1 MAKSKILVV
10 DDENHILELVKF
22 NLEKEGYQVETASDG
37 RSALTAVEA
46 RHPDLIVLDV
56 MLPEIDGFEVCRTL
70 QKNSDTCE
78 IPIIMLTARAEEIDK
93 VLGLELGA
101 DDYITKP
108 FSPRELIARVK
119 ARLRRVVKN
128 TQTKKETAEVIRINE
143 MVIDPDKY
151 AVYLGDVKLDLT
163 PKEFELLR
171 MLAQNCGRVLTRD
184 FLLEKIWGYDYAGD
198 TRTVDVHIRHIRQ
211 KMESQPIEFQCIET
225 IRGVGY
231 KFKESL

>member
-10 DDENHILELVKF
+10 DDEPHIVELVKF
-22 NLEKEGYQVETASDG
+22 NLEKESFEVETAFDG
-37 RSALTAVEA
+37 RNALLSVAN
-46 RHPDLIVLDV
+46 RRPDIIVLDV
-56 MLPEIDGFEVCRTL
+56 MLPEVDGFEVCRTL
-70 QKNSDTCE
+70 QKNSETSD

-101 DDYITKP
+101 DDYMTKP
-108 FSPRELIARVK
+108 FSPRELVARVK
-119 ARLRRVVKN
+119 ARLRRTAKN
-128 TQTKKETAEVIRINE
+128 AEAISNTSDAIRINNL
-143 MVIDPDKY
+143 VIDPEKY
-151 AVYLGDVKLDLT
+151 AVYLSDVKLDFT

-171 MLAQNCGRVLTRD
+171 MLAQNRGRVLTRD

-211 KMESQPIEFQCIET
+211 KIESQPGDFQCIET

-231 KFKESL
+231 KFKE